1 MNWYRQEEK
10 VSAVEALSRAQKIAY
25 APMAFQAARLL
36 CELGILG
43 DIEHSG
49 ESGITLAEV
58 SASTGISEYGVD
70 VLLSMG
76 LSIGL
81 VYKNDNQFVITKTG
95 YFLLNDE
102 MTRVNMAFTHDVCYQ
117 AMFHLEEA
125 IKEGRP
131 AGLKEFGEWD
141 NLYQGLTQLPD
152 RALKSWFEFDHFY
165 SDGAFPK
172 ALPLVFADKP
182 KTLFDVGGNTG
193 KWSLACARYD
203 DQIQV
208 SILDLPG
215 QLELARQNIQEAGF
229 SDRVKGVEINL
240 LDQNQSFPG
249 KADAIWMSQFL
260 DCFAPDE
267 IVSILTRATAAM
279 GEESSLYIMETLWD
293 QQEYEAASYSLN
305 ATSLYFT
312 ALANGNSRMYSEE
325 QLVGLIHKAGL
336 EVVEQTNGLGFCHSL
351 FKCRLTRQNS
361 LYLDI

>member
-36 CELGILG
+36 CKFGILH
-43 DIEHSG
+43 DIEQSG
-49 ESGITLAEV
+49 QSGRTLSEISEATE
-58 SASTGISEYGVD
+58 ISEYGAD

-81 VYKNDNQFVITKTG
+81 VYKTDNRFVITKTG
-95 YFLLNDE
+95 YFLMNDE

-131 AGLKEFGEWD
+131 AGLKEFGDWE
-141 NLYQGLTQLPD
+141 NLYQGLTQLPE
-152 RALKSWFEFDHFY
+152 RALNSWYDFDHFY

-172 ALPLVFADKP
+172 ALPLVFADRP

-203 DQIQV
+203 EQVQI

-215 QLELARQNIQEAGF
+215 QLERARKNIHEAGF
-229 SDRVKGVEINL
+229 SDRVKGVEIDL
-240 LDQNQSFPG
+240 LDPNQLFPG
-249 KADAIWMSQFL
+249 QADAIWMSQFL
-260 DCFAPDE
+260 DCFAPEE

-279 GEESSLYIMETLWD
+279 GEDSHLYIMETLWD

-325 QLVGLIHKAGL
+325 QLVALIHQAGL
-336 EVVEQTNGLGFCHSL
+336 EVVQQTNGLGFCHTL
-351 FKCRLTRQNS
+351 LKCRLARQNS
-361 LYLDI
+361 LDLDI